1 MELFDQ
7 IIGRLGGE
15 EPVERWARG
24 QANFDDPRSSDV
36 AHRHA
41 LVGAAPPEAVQEAV
55 AHAARRADP
64 QEY

>member
-36 AHRHA
+36 AH
-41 LVGAAPPEAVQEAV
+41 
-55 AHAARRADP
+55 
-64 QEY
+64 